1 MNRIIYTALL
11 LLTTVSLFSCAKSS
25 SEARTDANDNIDNI
39 EKDSEMHSNSFQI
52 VSLNK
57 TDKEIYRDMVGQYF
71 SIKKGD
77 DFVMFDN
84 QADYSEFCSEMVLR
98 CAVLHEW
105 KCLKHNYTNVWP
117 SADEKISMLEQI
129 PDLINQYQ
137 NNKNDI
143 SDPVIFE
150 AVDRIFFNIDYDPS
164 NLKLELT
171 DKLYDRQY
179 CKNKTKHLTVLL
191 FKFIPEKGGDIGG
204 TVVTLDGDS
213 LPTGAVFA
221 IVTAGFL

>member
-25 SEARTDANDNIDNI
+25 SETRTDANDNIENDLGKI
-39 EKDSEMHSNSFQI
+39 SNSFQI
-52 VSLNK
+52 VNLNK
-57 TDKEIYRDMVGQYF
+57 TDNECYKNLVGQYF

-77 DFVMFDN
+77 DFIMFDN

-150 AVDRIFFNIDYDPS
+150 AIDKVFFKIDNNPS
-164 NLKLELT
+164 NLNFEKT
-171 DKLYDRQY
+171 KKLYEEQHY
-179 CKNKTKHLTVLL
+179 KCNSKHISVL
-191 FKFIPEKGGDIGG
+191 FYKFIPEKGGAIGG

-221 IVTAGFL
+221 IIPTAGSL